1 MKKENV
7 LEVVSELPKEFELD
21 QLIEK
26 LIFIDKVEQGIAQV
40 KQKKTISHK
49 KVKDIIKKW

>member
-7 LEVVSELPKEFELD
+7 LEVVSELPKEFELE

>member
-7 LEVVSELPKEFELD
+7 LEVVSELPKEFKLD